1 VKYVPLTAYCGV
13 DVEAGA
19 INGVRWGRLIYIC
32 FSGWILAAQSG
43 IAQTNRDALRVV
55 LSEPEKAWIA
65 KHPVVYWGVDPQWP
79 PFSSFDKQGQ
89 ITGINAELV
98 RLLVKRTGL
107 NLQFRRTENWS
118 ETLHKASTGE
128 IDVVVGIARTEARER
143 LLKLAFTEVFCKF
156 PTAIVTRK
164 DTPFLML
171 VSELKSKRIALPRD
185 YATTEMLQRLYPEVH
200 LTLTESEE
208 QSMLLVA
215 RGRAD
220 ATALNL
226 ASAGY
231 IVHMRGLANVKIAGF
246 TEIDFFL
253 GLAVRKSEPELH
265 SILEKGLDT
274 INPREKEAIY
284 ANYIHPDTRREI
296 DWKTWRW
303 RAIYALLAGAAGV
316 AGLLFWNRKMA
327 KEIQRRKAAESALVQ
342 ARDKIEAHARE
353 LASRAHE
360 MELLNKNLA
369 YANKDL
375 ESFSYSVSH
384 DLKSPLRRVKGFADL
399 LEKDAGG
406 RLDSA
411 ERGYLE
417 VIKNESE
424 RMNNLIEGLL
434 DFARIGHREIRS
446 EAVDM
451 ERLMNGVIAGAKL
464 ENPGREISW
473 EVHPLPT
480 IDCDRELMRQVAENL
495 IGNAVKF
502 TRGRTPARIE
512 IGVLPKNDGNEEV
525 VFYVKDNGAGF
536 EMSDA
541 GKLFAAFQRL
551 HSEKEFEGTGI
562 GLANVQRIIQKHG
575 GRVWAEGEVDK
586 GATFYFSLP
595 RCKRHEKS
603 LAE

>member
-1 VKYVPLTAYCGV
+1 
-13 DVEAGA
+13 VEAGA
-19 INGVRWGRLIYIC
+19 INGVRWGRLLFFY
-32 FSGWILAAQSG
+32 FSGWIVAAHSG

-65 KHPVVYWGVDPQWP
+65 KHPVVYWGVDPHWP
-79 PFSSFDKQGQ
+79 PFSSFDKQGR
-89 ITGINAELV
+89 IAGINVELV
-98 RLLVKRTGL
+98 RLLAKRTGL

-118 ETLHKASTGE
+118 DTLRKASTGE
-128 IDVVVGIARTEARER
+128 IDVVAGIARTEARER
-143 LLKLAFTEVFCKF
+143 LLKLAFTEVYCKF

-164 DTPFLML
+164 DTPFLTLM
-171 VSELKSKRIALPRD
+171 SELKSKRIALPRD
-185 YATTEMLQRLYPEVH
+185 YATTETLQRLYPEAH

-215 RGRAD
+215 GGKAD

-246 TEIDFFL
+246 TETDFFL

-265 SILEKGLDT
+265 SILENGLDT

-284 ANYIHPDTRREI
+284 ANYVHPDTRKEI

-316 AGLLFWNRKMA
+316 AGLLFWNRIMA
-327 KEIQRRKAAESALVQ
+327 REIRRRKAAESALVQ
-342 ARDKIEAHARE
+342 ARDKIQAHARE
-353 LASRAHE
+353 LESRAKQ
-360 MELLNKNLA
+360 MELLNRDLA
-369 YANKDL
+369 FANKDL

-411 ERGYLE
+411 ERGYLD
-417 VIKNESE
+417 VIKLESE
-424 RMNNLIEGLL
+424 RMNKLIEALLGL
-434 DFARIGHREIRS
+434 ARIGHKGIHI
-446 EAVDM
+446 EAVDL
-451 ERLMNGVIAGAKL
+451 ERLIEGVIAGVKH
-464 ENPGREISW
+464 ENQEREISW

-480 IDCDRELMRQVAENL
+480 IECDGELMKQVAENL

-502 TRGRTPARIE
+502 TRGRAPARIE
-512 IGVLPKNDGNEEV
+512 IGVLPGNDGNEEV
-525 VFYVKDNGAGF
+525 VIYVKDNGAGF
-536 EMSDA
+536 ERDSAKM
-541 GKLFAAFQRL
+541 LFKTFQRL
-551 HSEKEFEGTGI
+551 HSEREYEGTGI
-562 GLANVQRIIQKHG
+562 GLANVQRIIRMHG
-575 GRVWAEGEVDK
+575 GKVWAEGEVDK

-595 RCKRHEKS
+595 RNQVREKS
-603 LAE
+603 LSE